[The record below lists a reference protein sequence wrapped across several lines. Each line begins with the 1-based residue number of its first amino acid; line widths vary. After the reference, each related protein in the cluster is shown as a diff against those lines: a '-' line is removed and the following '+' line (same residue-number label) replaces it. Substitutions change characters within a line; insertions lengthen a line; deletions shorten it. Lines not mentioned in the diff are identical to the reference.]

1 MVMIMAMSTWHRGNN
16 QMSRRSILTVA
27 ACMAAGSALMAAPA
41 HASETKDAG
50 IQARVECTSLSNG
63 QLCISLNTSPSRV
76 EVFYTKSGGANIRA
90 QLGYRTTSAGS
101 TTYSATETI
110 SDGDRATSTWTM
122 SYRCDRDWKGL
133 IKVSGQGTFETPWAT
148 C

>member
-1 MVMIMAMSTWHRGNN
+1 MVMTIERWGNN

-27 ACMAAGSALMAAPA
+27 ACMAAGSTLMIAPA
-41 HASETKDAG
+41 HASESKDVG

-63 QLCISLNTSPSRV
+63 QLCISLNTNPSRV
-76 EVFYTKSGGANIRA
+76 EVFYTKTGGGTISA
-90 QLGYRTTSAGS
+90 QLGYRTTAGGS
-101 TTYSATETI
+101 PTYGGTKSI
-110 SDGDRATSTWTM
+110 SLNERAVNTWNM
-122 SYRCDRDWKGL
+122 SYRCDVDWKGL